1 MLVAASSND
10 GGSSAEAAVLPSGRR
25 AAPRL
30 IDAFGDKAGW
40 IVALV
45 ICAAYIALIVPLT
58 SFPMQD
64 YANHVA
70 RAQIMADIFF
80 HHGADFGRFF
90 EVHLAPVPYVLP
102 DLLLMGAVEVFGAS
116 VGAGLFTALAIL
128 SLPCALLFY
137 AHVVNLPS
145 RARPFVL
152 LVGLYLATDWFFLVG
167 FLAFRLALA
176 LIVVNLAL
184 AEILRRRWSMPAF
197 IAYIL
202 VLLLGFLTH
211 LSAPVFVAAAI
222 GVSALVRLWFR
233 TTTLRREI
241 ALCAPIGLLFA
252 WYFAAL
258 ARPHEAVNAWEYDVA
273 KPTLRQL
280 AGMKIHTMPAE
291 FWTFDWHVAAPTLLL
306 LAACLFLPVRRELN
320 SSALRRPAVAEQLL
334 LAAAF
339 LGVYLVLPTDYVNSS
354 YVDIRALPM
363 ITLMLLFACLRLSM
377 EESAGRALGNLW
389 VVGLATL
396 LAVTN
401 LVYVARPLAGNN
413 AWINRYRAVAASIPK
428 GSYVLPVHTETK
440 QPHLLHVA
448 SHIVLDRGAVIPYLF
463 SLESGAPMTYFNYK
477 QPRYAPDHQ
486 WYRAQRSAA
495 TAADNAVNWNQ
506 IACDYDFLMVTMPF
520 DPGRIAVPTVTVAA
534 NEAATLL
541 AIDKRSCKNSP

>member
-1 MLVAASSND
+1 LVTASSND
-10 GGSSAEAAVLPSGRR
+10 GGSSVETALLPEGRHSVPPLVEASG
-25 AAPRL
+25 
-30 IDAFGDKAGW
+30 GTAGW
-40 IVALV
+40 LAAM
-45 ICAAYIALIVPLT
+45 ICAAAYIALIVPLT

-70 RAQIMADIFF
+70 RAHIMADIFF

-102 DLLLMGAVEVFGAS
+102 DLLLMAAVEVLGPGI
-116 VGAGLFTALAIL
+116 GAGLFTSLVIL

-152 LVGLYLATDWFFLVG
+152 LVGLYLSTDWFFLVG

-176 LIVVNLAL
+176 LIVVSLAI
-184 AEILRRRWSMPAF
+184 AELLRRNWSVPAY
-197 IAYIL
+197 IAYIAVL
-202 VLLLGFLTH
+202 VLGFLTH

-233 TTTLRREI
+233 TTTFKREI
-241 ALCAPIGLLFA
+241 ALGAPIALLFA

-258 ARPHEAVNAWEYDVA
+258 ARPDEAVNAWEYDSA
-273 KPTLRQL
+273 RPTLRQL
-280 AGMKIHTMPAE
+280 AGMKIRNLPAE
-291 FWTFDWHVAAPTLLL
+291 FFSFDWHLATLPLLL
-306 LAACLFLPVRRELN
+306 FAACLLWPVRRELN
-320 SSALRRPAVAEQLL
+320 SSALRRPAVVEQLV

-339 LGVYLVLPTDYVNSS
+339 LGVYFVLPTDYVNSS

-363 ITLMLLFACLRLSM
+363 VTLLLLCACLRLA
-377 EESAGRALGNLW
+377 EVRAGLGGLG
-389 VVGLATL
+389 VLGLAAL

-401 LVYVARPLAGNN
+401 LVYVALPLVRNN
-413 AWINRYRAVAASIPK
+413 TWINSYRAVAASIPK
-428 GSYVLPVHTETK
+428 GSYVLPVHTETR

-463 SLESGAPMTYFNYK
+463 SLESGAPMTYFRYK
-477 QPRYAPDHQ
+477 NPRYAPDHQ

-495 TAADNAVNWNQ
+495 PVAGSEVNWNR
-506 IACDYDFLMVTMPF
+506 IDCDYDFLLVTMPF
-520 DPGRIAVPTVTVAA
+520 DPRLIGVPAVTVAS

-541 AIDKRSCKNSP
+541 AIDKRPCKSGSP

>member
-1 MLVAASSND
+1 MTASSND
-10 GGSSAEAAVLPSGRR
+10 GGPSAAAALPTGRR

-40 IVALV
+40 IVAAV
-45 ICAAYIALIVPLT
+45 ICAAYLVCIVPLT

-80 HHGADFGRFF
+80 HHGADFGHFF

-102 DLLLMGAVEVFGAS
+102 DLLLMGAVEAFGPN
-116 VGAGLFTALAIL
+116 VGAGLFTTLVIL

-137 AHVVNLPS
+137 AHVVNLS
-145 RARPFVL
+145 ARARPFVL
-152 LVGLYLATDWFFLVG
+152 LVGVCLATDWFFLVG
-167 FLAFRLALA
+167 FLAFRLAVA
-176 LIVVNLAL
+176 LIVVNLAQ
-184 AEILRRRWSMPAF
+184 AEILRRRWSMPVF
-197 IAYIL
+197 IAYIV
-202 VLLLGFLTH
+202 VLLVGFLTH
-211 LSAPVFVAAAI
+211 LSAPVFVAAAV

-241 ALCAPIGLLFA
+241 ALGAPIALLFA

-258 ARPHEAVNAWEYDVA
+258 ARPHEAINAWEYDTA

-280 AGMKIHTMPAE
+280 AGLKIHGLPAE
-291 FWTFDWHVAAPTLLL
+291 FWTFDWHLATPILLL
-306 LAACLFLPVRRELN
+306 LAACLLVPVRRELN
-320 SSALRRPAVAEQLL
+320 GPALRRPAVVEQLV

-363 ITLMLLFACLRLSM
+363 ITLMLLFACLRLSTG
-377 EESAGRALGNLW
+377 ESAGRNLGNLW
-389 VVGLATL
+389 VLGLATL

-401 LVYVARPLAGNN
+401 LVYVTRPLASNN

-428 GSYVLPVHTETK
+428 GSYVLPVHTETR

-448 SHIVLDRGAVIPYLF
+448 SHIVLDRGAIIPYLF

-486 WYRAQRSAA
+486 WYRAQRSAT
-495 TAADNAVNWNQ
+495 TAADNAVNWSR
-506 IACDYDFLMVTMPF
+506 IACDYDFLMVTMPY
-520 DPGRIAVPTVTVAA
+520 DPLRIAVPTVTVAA

-541 AIDKRSCKNSP
+541 AIDKRACKSAL